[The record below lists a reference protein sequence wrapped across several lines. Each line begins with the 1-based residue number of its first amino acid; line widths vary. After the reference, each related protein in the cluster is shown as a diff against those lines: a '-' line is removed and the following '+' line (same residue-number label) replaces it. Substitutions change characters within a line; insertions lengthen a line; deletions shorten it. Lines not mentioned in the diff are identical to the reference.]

1 MRKQQCVMASGGP
14 SVWLRPGAASGEET
28 GVSISGGVVT
38 IKAATNAI
46 GGSANAS
53 PTVRSASVQCALHN
67 AVALAVLLSRHW
79 WQGIT
84 STSNDSVCSSEA
96 AAVTE
101 RNIIGHA

>member
-14 SVWLRPGAASGEET
+14 SVWLRPGAYSDEET
-28 GVSISGGVVT
+28 GVSTSGGVVT

-46 GGSANAS
+46 GGSANKS

-67 AVALAVLLSRHW
+67 AVALAVLLSRCW
-79 WQGIT
+79 WQGVI
-84 STSNDSVCSSEA
+84 STDSVCSTEA
-96 AAVTE
+96 EAVTE

>member
-67 AVALAVLLSRHW
+67 AARAVLLSRHW

-101 RNIIGHA
+101 RNIIGHT